1 MTLNDHTSNLGSL
14 ALRGYSKLN
23 SNSSFWKNFSKDLE
37 DLSQVTDL
45 GSNMPGDFLH
55 RTAQMVSCGILTHII
70 WSLLSSSNLWA
81 SHFQPQASTAP
92 SGWLNGKRYRG
103 VAHGYVNIKCDRPS
117 DIWIVTLPVKEL
129 NAAAR
134 KWLHISKASG
144 IRLPLPI
151 MGTKAWVS
159 YWKS

>member
-1 MTLNDHTSNLGSL
+1 MTLSDHTSNLGSL
-14 ALRGYSKLN
+14 ALSEYSKLN
-23 SNSSFWKNFSKDLE
+23 TNSSIWKNFSKDLE

-70 WSLLSSSNLWA
+70 WGLLSSWNLWA
-81 SHFQPQASTAP
+81 SHFQPQASVAP

-103 VAHGYVNIKCDRPS
+103 VAHGYMNIKSDRPS
-117 DIWIVTLPVKEL
+117 DIWIVMLPVKL

-134 KWLHISKASG
+134 KWLHISKAGG